1 MLRRDFIMVQIE
13 ELGKVLAQM
22 IHRRNTDAVRENPA
36 LAQTVHD
43 SLKTS
48 RTFLLEKTVNEIHD
62 YLNNTDMAG
71 LQRMEIAAKLLME
84 ESFLCDAG
92 KQQNALRRKAVK
104 MLAYIQ
110 QRDTTFSLERMQRIN
125 ELEQLLAP

>member
-13 ELGKVLAQM
+13 ELGKVLAQI

-36 LAQTVHD
+36 LVQTVHV

-92 KQQNALRRKAVK
+92 QQRDALRRKAMK
-104 MLAYIQ
+104 MLTYIQ
-110 QRDTTFSLERMQRIN
+110 QRDTTFSLERMQLIG
-125 ELEQLLAP
+125 ELEQLLAT